1 MFPTAHPDQM
11 GQLAIER
18 SEGLRA
24 AAARY
29 RLGRHTLPRWRP
41 ARFVDPTA
49 DLSRVTPEPVADTVQ
64 LPRTDRA
71 A

>member
-1 MFPTAHPDQM
+1 MFPIAHPDVM

-24 AAARY
+24 AAAKFRF
-29 RLGRHTLPRWRP
+29 GRPSLPRWRP
-41 ARFVDPTA
+41 ARFVQPTA
-49 DLSRVTPEPVADTVQ
+49 DLSRVVPAPAAA
-64 LPRTDRA
+64 PTDAGSDQA

>member
-1 MFPTAHPDQM
+1 MFPIAHPDLM

-24 AAARY
+24 AAARF
-29 RLGRHTLPRWRP
+29 RLSRPSIPRWRP
-41 ARFVDPTA
+41 ARFVQPDP
-49 DLSRVTPEPVADTVQ
+49 DPSRVSPNPLADVVQ

>member
-1 MFPTAHPDQM
+1 MFPAAHPDLM

-24 AAARY
+24 AAARF
-29 RLGRHTLPRWRP
+29 RLGRLTFPKWRP
-41 ARFVDPTA
+41 ARFVEPTP
-49 DLSRVTPEPVADTVQ
+49 DLSRVAPDPISDAVQ